1 MFNGWSARVRRFA
14 YWTSSE
20 SGICETP
27 AYAMQVLAELMG
39 NLSLSG
45 GWDYLTTNKLADRYD
60 FGKTSLISYATGITD
75 PHYMENY
82 YLIQKLIE
90 AGGNPDAAYTNETC
104 LYTNEQNRPLHTHS
118 YSFHPYEDQMPSCTQ
133 PGLGYMECKCS
144 EINAAWY
151 DDVIRDVEIPALGH
165 EISYTDNGDG
175 THTEGCARCD
185 YSATEPCVYED
196 GVCVCCGHVKA
207 QPRPVTVYVVDE
219 LDGEGLYAWTWG
231 PAGNPDAAWP
241 GHALSVE
248 GYDKGDHP
256 YYKLE
261 LDLSQYN
268 MLVLNRNGQPQS
280 ADLSLAED
288 AGERSYVVY
297 YLYGVS
303 GNDLQISAGDDIWPA
318 PGTVTEPTCTEGG
331 YTSYTGLYTG
341 EIRVGDETP
350 ALGHQPKAAV
360 TENNVEPTCT
370 AEGSYDS
377 VVYCE
382 RCNEEISRE
391 TVSVDALGHNPGE
404 PVEENRVEPTAT
416 TEGGYDTVVYCTR
429 CNAELSREHT
439 VLPATGLPE
448 PVLDENLKLYPSI
461 SVGIELRTT
470 FGIRK
475 AQVSAYA
482 DWYVE
487 VSKLDADGNVTAT
500 KTYNAENVQDGYLLN
515 AVYTDVTAKEMGVRY
530 SAVLHCIDA
539 QGAETY
545 SNAYTYTLRDYL
557 IGELTNDD
565 NPDAVRTLA
574 ADLLNYGAAAQV
586 YFDFDAE
593 NLVNENLDAEAAA
606 DLAQYQTQNEAPA
619 EKVNSAEGPNLFS
632 SVSIKNR
639 VVLNL
644 TSRGLNTE
652 GNVQVQ
658 VKLGDTVKA
667 TLDTTKVG
675 SVYTARYDQIEAAE
689 MRSEFQFVT
698 LVDGV
703 ETGNTLT
710 WSLEGYVNFSRNNP
724 DASPSELALM
734 NAMLK
739 YVDAVR
745 ALNAN

>member
-1 MFNGWSARVRRFA
+1 VDP
-14 YWTSSE
+14 
-20 SGICETP
+20 SGT
-27 AYAMQVLAELMG
+27 
-39 NLSLSG
+39 
-45 GWDYLTTNKLADRYD
+45 
-60 FGKTSLISYATGITD
+60 
-75 PHYMENY
+75 
-82 YLIQKLIE
+82 E
-90 AGGNPDAAYTNETC
+90 AG
-104 LYTNEQNRPLHTHS
+104 H
-118 YSFHPYEDQMPSCTQ
+118 
-133 PGLGYMECKCS
+133 
-144 EINAAWY
+144 
-151 DDVIRDVEIPALGH
+151 
-165 EISYTDNGDG
+165 
-175 THTEGCARCD
+175 
-185 YSATEPCVYED
+185 
-196 GVCVCCGHVKA
+196 
-207 QPRPVTVYVVDE
+207 
-219 LDGEGLYAWTWG
+219 
-231 PAGNPDAAWP
+231 
-241 GHALSVE
+241 
-248 GYDKGDHP
+248 
-256 YYKLE
+256 
-261 LDLSQYN
+261 
-268 MLVLNRNGQPQS
+268 
-280 ADLSLAED
+280 
-288 AGERSYVVY
+288 
-297 YLYGVS
+297 
-303 GNDLQISAGDDIWPA
+303 
-318 PGTVTEPTCTEGG
+318 
-331 YTSYTGLYTG
+331 
-341 EIRVGDETP
+341 
-350 ALGHQPKAAV
+350 
-360 TENNVEPTCT
+360 
-370 AEGSYDS
+370 YDS
-377 VVYCE
+377 VVYCAE
-382 RCNEEISRE
+382 CGEELSRE
-391 TVSVDALGHNPGE
+391 TASTPALGHNPGE

-416 TEGGYDTVVYCTR
+416 AEGGYDTVVYCTR

-487 VSKLDADGNVTAT
+487 VSKLDAEGNVTAT

-639 VVLNL
+639 VVLNM

-739 YVDAVR
+739 YVDAAGNV
-745 ALNAN
+745 NFN

>member
-1 MFNGWSARVRRFA
+1 MYLWKETA
-14 YWTSSE
+14 
-20 SGICETP
+20 SGT
-27 AYAMQVLAELMG
+27 
-39 NLSLSG
+39 
-45 GWDYLTTNKLADRYD
+45 
-60 FGKTSLISYATGITD
+60 
-75 PHYMENY
+75 
-82 YLIQKLIE
+82 
-90 AGGNPDAAYTNETC
+90 
-104 LYTNEQNRPLHTHS
+104 
-118 YSFHPYEDQMPSCTQ
+118 
-133 PGLGYMECKCS
+133 
-144 EINAAWY
+144 AWY
-151 DDVIRDVEIPALGH
+151 TTVIG
-165 EISYTDNGDG
+165 
-175 THTEGCARCD
+175 
-185 YSATEPCVYED
+185 
-196 GVCVCCGHVKA
+196 
-207 QPRPVTVYVVDE
+207 
-219 LDGEGLYAWTWG
+219 
-231 PAGNPDAAWP
+231 
-241 GHALSVE
+241 
-248 GYDKGDHP
+248 
-256 YYKLE
+256 
-261 LDLSQYN
+261 
-268 MLVLNRNGQPQS
+268 
-280 ADLSLAED
+280 
-288 AGERSYVVY
+288 
-297 YLYGVS
+297 
-303 GNDLQISAGDDIWPA
+303 
-318 PGTVTEPTCTEGG
+318 
-331 YTSYTGLYTG
+331 
-341 EIRVGDETP
+341 
-350 ALGHQPKAAV
+350 AV
-360 TENNVEPTCT
+360 
-370 AEGSYDS
+370 
-377 VVYCE
+377 
-382 RCNEEISRE
+382 
-391 TVSVDALGHNPGE
+391 
-404 PVEENRVEPTAT
+404 
-416 TEGGYDTVVYCTR
+416 
-429 CNAELSREHT
+429 
-439 VLPATGLPE
+439 E

-487 VSKLDADGNVTAT
+487 VSKLDAEGNVTAT

-652 GNVQVQ
+652 GSVQIQ

-667 TLDTTKVG
+667 ILDTTKVG

-724 DASPSELALM
+724 DASPTELALM

-739 YVDAVR
+739 YVDAAGNMNFGR
-745 ALNAN
+745 N